1 MLVNE
6 VNHSMEFRNSVDTT
20 GVNIP
25 LLVAKHA
32 VAVAEAERAT
42 A

>member
-6 VNHSMEFRNSVDTT
+6 INYTMEFRNSVDTT

-25 LLVAKHA
+25 EKILDYAVEIGRHGHA
-32 VAVAEAERAT
+32 
-42 A
+42 